1 MVGASGGFRRIG
13 ILGGMGVEA
22 TLELMKRV
30 HAATEAD
37 DDQDH
42 VPMFVDLNPQV
53 PSRIRHV
60 IEKNGPDPGPVLAQM
75 AARLEQAG
83 AEVLTMP
90 CNTAHLYA
98 LQIEENVGIAL
109 LNMPKLACAKAA
121 EGMERGGIVGIL
133 ASPATNTSGLFGG
146 FLAEYGVTSAY
157 PENEAGILASIRRI
171 KKSGP
176 TQADIIMLE
185 NEAAALVKRGAEKVI
200 VGCSEFSLLSDR
212 IRTTVPV
219 LDSLDVLVSA
229 IINFSGVRAK
239 PQHD

>member
-1 MVGASGGFRRIG
+1 
-13 ILGGMGVEA
+13 MGVEA

-30 HAATEAD
+30 HAATEAE

-42 VPMFVDLNPQV
+42 APMVVDMNPQV

-60 IEKNGPDPGPVLAQM
+60 IERNGPDPGPVLAQM

-83 AEVLTMP
+83 AEVLAMP

-98 LQIEENVGIAL
+98 SQIEENVGIAL

-121 EGMERGGIVGIL
+121 KGMGHGGMVGIL
-133 ASPATNTSGLFGG
+133 ASPATNSSGLFEG
-146 FLAEYGVTSAY
+146 FLADHGIMSAY
-157 PENEAGILASIRRI
+157 PENEVGILASIRRI

-176 TQADIIMLE
+176 SQADISLLQK
-185 NEAAALVKRGAEKVI
+185 EAAILVKRGAERVI
-200 VGCSEFSLLSDR
+200 VGCSEFSLVSDR
-212 IRTTVPV
+212 IRTSVPV

-229 IINFSGVRAK
+229 IVKFSGIRVK
-239 PQHD
+239 PPT

>member
-1 MVGASGGFRRIG
+1 MTGASGGFRRIG

-22 TLELMKRV
+22 TLELLKRV

-42 VPMFVDLNPQV
+42 VPILADINPQV

-75 AARLEQAG
+75 AARLEKAG
-83 AEVLTMP
+83 AEVLAMP

-109 LNMPKLACAKAA
+109 LNMPKLACARAA
-121 EGMERGGIVGIL
+121 QGMQRGEIVGVL
-133 ASPATNTSGLFGG
+133 ASPATNSSGLFDG

-157 PENEAGILASIRRI
+157 PENEAGILAAIRRI

-176 TQADIIMLE
+176 TQDDIILLE

-200 VGCSEFSLLSDR
+200 VGCSEFSLVSNR
-212 IRTTVPV
+212 IRTSVPII
-219 LDSLDVLVSA
+219 DSLDVLVSE
-229 IINFSGVRAK
+229 IVKFSGVRVK
-239 PQHD
+239 PPT

>member
-1 MVGASGGFRRIG
+1 
-13 ILGGMGVEA
+13 
-22 TLELMKRV
+22 
-30 HAATEAD
+30 
-37 DDQDH
+37 
-42 VPMFVDLNPQV
+42 MFVDLNPQV

-83 AEVLTMP
+83 AEVLAMP

-98 LQIEENVGIAL
+98 LQIEESVGIAL
-109 LNMPKLACAKAA
+109 LNMPKLACEKAV

-146 FLAEYGVTSAY
+146 FLAEHGITSAY
-157 PENEAGILASIRRI
+157 PENEGGVLASIRRI

-176 TQADIIMLE
+176 TQADIILLE
-185 NEAAALVKRGAEKVI
+185 NEAAALVKRGAERVI
-200 VGCSEFSLLSDR
+200 VGCSEFSLVSDR

-239 PQHD
+239 PQPD